1 MGGIFTF
8 KRSFIGG
15 ERMNVNIR
23 ADSVEIEGYVNAI
36 ERDSKTLW
44 SRTGPFIEK
53 ICKGA
58 FKRALERNKDVQ
70 ILLNH
75 DWNRNLGST
84 GKGNLELTEDNIGL
98 HARAVITDSDVIKD
112 ARNGDLV
119 GWSFAFDDVKPDGV
133 IERIIDGIKH
143 RAVKDLNLYEVSI
156 LNRQKTP
163 AYDGTLI
170 MARAEDSDKMIYRAE
185 PFYDDSVVV
194 SEKEEEA
201 KEETRDAPE
210 QQEAEKIDYSKYNE
224 IIKEMKED

>member
-1 MGGIFTF
+1 
-8 KRSFIGG
+8 
-15 ERMNVNIR
+15 MNINIR

-170 MARAEDSDKMIYRAE
+170 MARADGEDTEKMIYRAE
-185 PFYDDSVVV
+185 PFYDDVKVT
-194 SEKEEEA
+194 EEEETKEA
-201 KEETRDAPE
+201 EETRNAPE
-210 QQEAEKIDYSKYNE
+210 QQEAEEIIDYSKYNA
-224 IIKEMKED
+224 IINEMKEE

>member
-1 MGGIFTF
+1 
-8 KRSFIGG
+8 
-15 ERMNVNIR
+15 MNINIR

-44 SRTGPFIEK
+44 SRTGQFIEK

-84 GKGNLELTEDNIGL
+84 GKGNLELKEDNIGL
-98 HARAVITDSDVIKD
+98 HARAVITDSEVIED

-119 GWSFAFDDVKPDGV
+119 GWSFGFDDVKPDGV

-156 LNRQKTP
+156 LNRRKSP
-163 AYDGTLI
+163 AYEGTLI
-170 MARAEDSDKMIYRAE
+170 MARDDGEETEKMIYRAE
-185 PFYDDSVVV
+185 PFYDDVKVT
-194 SEKEEEA
+194 ED

-210 QQEAEKIDYSKYNE
+210 QQEAETIDYSKYNE